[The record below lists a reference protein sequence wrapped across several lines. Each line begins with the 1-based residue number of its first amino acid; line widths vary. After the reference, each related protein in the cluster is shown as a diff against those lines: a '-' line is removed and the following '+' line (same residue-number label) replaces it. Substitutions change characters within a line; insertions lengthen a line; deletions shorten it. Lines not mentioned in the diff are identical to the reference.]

1 MNKIGSKLR
10 ISLPVTRLTT
20 LAGRRT
26 LHAVSMNIVSR
37 LNILLVC
44 VGVLGGA
51 RAFTAETNSVSPPP
65 SSEASTQAVVNGYLQ
80 IQEQLHAT
88 LLAIDNSQR
97 EAEAEAATNTALLS
111 ARIQTLEQTI
121 ADQRASEVEAA
132 RKTQQLALFMAG
144 TFGLIGLGIM
154 LLMVYFQ
161 WRVFTQL
168 IKISTWQPAGVA
180 LGNHRTMPLV
190 EAANEL
196 AAPARAAVESSNTR
210 LLGAVERLEK
220 RISEMEQVARAPLP
234 EPEPAALASAHQ
246 NGAPSDATDRKECVA
261 NLITEGQS
269 LLSANEPQKALE
281 CFDVALQLEPKHAE
295 ALVKKAGALERLGR
309 LDDAIACYDHAI
321 EADGSMTIAYLHK
334 GGLFNR
340 MARYDEALR
349 CYEQALQT
357 QEKKFA

>member
-1 MNKIGSKLR
+1 M
-10 ISLPVTRLTT
+10 
-20 LAGRRT
+20 
-26 LHAVSMNIVSR
+26 MSR
-37 LNILLVC
+37 QNFTLVC
-44 VGVLGGA
+44 VGVFFAA
-51 RAFTAETNSVSPPP
+51 RAFAAETDTISAPPP
-65 SSEASTQAVVNGYLQ
+65 TDTTTQAVVNSNLQ

-88 LLAIDNSQR
+88 LLAIENSRRQ
-97 EAEAEAATNTALLS
+97 AEAEAATNAALLT
-111 ARIQTLEQTI
+111 ARIQVLEQTI

-132 RKTQQLALFMAG
+132 RKTQQFALFMAG

-168 IKISTWQPAGVA
+168 IKISTWQPSGLA
-180 LGNHRTMPLV
+180 LGNHRALPLV

-196 AAPARAAVESSNTR
+196 AAPGRAVVESSNAG

-220 RISEMEQVARAPLP
+220 RILELEQSARAPLA
-234 EPEPAALASAHQ
+234 EPAAPSSANK
-246 NGAPSDATDRKECVA
+246 NGAPSDANDREECVA

-269 LLSANEPQKALE
+269 LLTENEPQKALE
-281 CFDVALQLEPKHAE
+281 CLDVALQLEPKHAE
-295 ALVKKAGALERLGR
+295 ALVKKAGALEKLGR
-309 LDDAIACYDHAI
+309 LDDAIACYDSAI
-321 EADGSMTIAYLHK
+321 AADGSMTIAYLHK

-349 CYEQALQT
+349 CYEQALHT

>member
-1 MNKIGSKLR
+1 M
-10 ISLPVTRLTT
+10 
-20 LAGRRT
+20 
-26 LHAVSMNIVSR
+26 SR
-37 LNILLVC
+37 LNFMLVC
-44 VGVLGGA
+44 ACVFWGA
-51 RAFTAETNSVSPPP
+51 RAFTAETDSVSPPQMTD
-65 SSEASTQAVVNGYLQ
+65 ATTQAVVNGYLQ

-88 LLAIDNSQR
+88 QLAIDNSRR
-97 EAEAEAATNTALLS
+97 EAEAEAATNAAVLT
-111 ARIQTLEQTI
+111 ARIQALEQTI
-121 ADQRASEVEAA
+121 ADQRASEIEAA
-132 RKTQQLALFMAG
+132 RKTQQIALFMAG

-168 IKISTWQPAGVA
+168 IKISTWQPSALA
-180 LGNHRTMPLV
+180 LGNHRALPLV

-196 AAPARAAVESSNTR
+196 AAPARTAVESSNAR
-210 LLGAVERLEK
+210 LLDVVERLEK
-220 RISEMEQVARAPLP
+220 RILGLEHGARVPLT
-234 EPEPAALASAHQ
+234 ETATSSSADK
-246 NGAPSDATDRKECVA
+246 NGSPPDANDREECVA
-261 NLITEGQS
+261 NLVTEGQS
-269 LLSANEPQKALE
+269 LLNANEPQKALE
-281 CFDVALQLEPKHAE
+281 CFDVALQLQPKHAE
-295 ALVKKAGALERLGR
+295 ALIKKAGALEKLGR

>member
-1 MNKIGSKLR
+1 MN
-10 ISLPVTRLTT
+10 
-20 LAGRRT
+20 
-26 LHAVSMNIVSR
+26 MMSR
-37 LNILLVC
+37 LSFLLVFAC
-44 VGVLGGA
+44 VFLAA
-51 RAFTAETNSVSPPP
+51 RAFAAEPEPGSPPP
-65 SSEASTQAVVNGYLQ
+65 LADAATQAMANGYLQ

-88 LLAIDNSQR
+88 QLAIDNSRR
-97 EAEAEAATNTALLS
+97 EAEAEAATNVAALTSRLS
-111 ARIQTLEQTI
+111 ALEQTI
-121 ADQRASEVEAA
+121 ADQRAGEIIAA
-132 RKTQQLALFMAG
+132 RKTQQTALFMAG

-168 IKISTWQPAGVA
+168 IKISARQPSALA
-180 LGNHRTMPLV
+180 LGNHRGLPLV

-196 AAPARAAVESSNTR
+196 AATGRIAVEASSAR

-220 RISEMEQVARAPLP
+220 RIVELEQGSQASLTENGAAPALAIDTNGMSP
-234 EPEPAALASAHQ
+234 SPAADTNGTPPSPAAHT
-246 NGAPSDATDRKECVA
+246 NGSPSDANDREECVA

-269 LLSANEPQKALE
+269 LLTANEPEKALE
-281 CFDVALQLEPKHAE
+281 CFDVALQLQPKHAD
-295 ALVKKAGALERLGR
+295 ALVKKGGALEKLGR
-309 LDDAIACYDHAI
+309 LDDAIACYDRAI
-321 EADGSMTIAYLHK
+321 ESDGSMTIAYLHK

>member
-1 MNKIGSKLR
+1 VNKIGSKLR

-51 RAFTAETNSVSPPP
+51 RAFTAETKSVSPPP

-234 EPEPAALASAHQ
+234 EPEPAALASAYP

>member
-1 MNKIGSKLR
+1 MNGRHTLR
-10 ISLPVTRLTT
+10 
-20 LAGRRT
+20 
-26 LHAVSMNIVSR
+26 AVSMNILSR
-37 LNILLVC
+37 LNFMLVC
-44 VGVLGGA
+44 ACVFIGA
-51 RAFTAETNSVSPPP
+51 PAFAAETDLVSPPP
-65 SSEASTQAVVNGYLQ
+65 PADATTQAMANGYLQ

-88 LLAIDNSQR
+88 QLAIDNSRR
-97 EAEAEAATNTALLS
+97 EAEAEAATNAAALTARLQ
-111 ARIQTLEQTI
+111 ALEQTI
-121 ADQRASEVEAA
+121 ANQRASEIEAA

-168 IKISTWQPAGVA
+168 IKISTWQPSGLA
-180 LGNHRTMPLV
+180 LGNHRALPLV
-190 EAANEL
+190 EATGEL
-196 AAPARAAVESSNTR
+196 AAPARAAVESSNAR
-210 LLGAVERLEK
+210 LLGVVERLEK
-220 RISEMEQVARAPLP
+220 RILELEQVARAPLP
-234 EPEPAALASAHQ
+234 GTGTPPATNE
-246 NGAPSDATDRKECVA
+246 NGAPPDADDREECVA

>member
-1 MNKIGSKLR
+1 
-10 ISLPVTRLTT
+10 
-20 LAGRRT
+20 
-26 LHAVSMNIVSR
+26 MNIISR
-37 LNILLVC
+37 LNFMLVC
-44 VGVLGGA
+44 ACVFFDA
-51 RAFTAETNSVSPPP
+51 QAFTAETNSVSPPP
-65 SSEASTQAVVNGYLQ
+65 SADTATQAMANGYLQ

-88 LLAIDNSQR
+88 LLAIDNSRRQ
-97 EAEAEAATNTALLS
+97 AEAEAATNTAALT
-111 ARIQTLEQTI
+111 ARIQALEQTI
-121 ADQRASEVEAA
+121 ADQRASEIEAA

-168 IKISTWQPAGVA
+168 IKISTWQPSALA
-180 LGNHRTMPLV
+180 LGNNRALPLV

-196 AAPARAAVESSNTR
+196 AAPARTAVESSNAR
-210 LLGAVERLEK
+210 LLGVVERLEK
-220 RISEMEQVARAPLP
+220 RILELEQIARAPLA
-234 EPEPAALASAHQ
+234 EPAVPSAANQ
-246 NGAPSDATDRKECVA
+246 NGAPPDANDREECVA

-269 LLSANEPQKALE
+269 LLNANEPQKALE
-281 CFDVALQLEPKHAE
+281 CFDVALQLQPKHAE
-295 ALVKKAGALERLGR
+295 VLVKKAGALEKLGR
-309 LDDAIACYDHAI
+309 LDDAIVCYDSAI

-357 QEKKFA
+357 QEKKFE

>member
-1 MNKIGSKLR
+1 MKIMS
-10 ISLPVTRLTT
+10 PQNFT
-20 LAGRRT
+20 
-26 LHAVSMNIVSR
+26 
-37 LNILLVC
+37 LVC
-44 VGVLGGA
+44 VCVFFAAGA
-51 RAFTAETNSVSPPP
+51 FAAETNSISTPPTT
-65 SSEASTQAVVNGYLQ
+65 EAATQAVVNSNLQ

-88 LLAIDNSQR
+88 LLAIESSRQQ
-97 EAEAEAATNTALLS
+97 AEVEAATNTAALM
-111 ARIQTLEQTI
+111 ARLEALERSI
-121 ADQRASEVEAA
+121 ADQRTSEVESA
-132 RKTQQLALFMAG
+132 RKMQQAALFMAG
-144 TFGLIGLGIM
+144 AFGLIGLSIM

-168 IKISTWQPAGVA
+168 IKITSWQPAGLA
-180 LGNHRTMPLV
+180 AGNHRALPLV
-190 EAANEL
+190 EATNEL
-196 AAPARAAVESSNTR
+196 AAPARAAVESSNAR

-220 RISEMEQVARAPLP
+220 RISELEQTGHAPLP
-234 EPEPAALASAHQ
+234 APAAPSAVTD
-246 NGAPSDATDRKECVA
+246 NGAPTDLNDRQECVA

-281 CFDVALQLEPKHAE
+281 CFDVALQLEPNHAE
-295 ALVKKAGALERLGR
+295 ALVKKAGALEKLGR

-321 EADGSMTIAYLHK
+321 ESDKSMTIAYLHK

>member
-1 MNKIGSKLR
+1 MKI
-10 ISLPVTRLTT
+10 I
-20 LAGRRT
+20 
-26 LHAVSMNIVSR
+26 SR
-37 LNILLVC
+37 LDFLLVC
-44 VGVLGGA
+44 ACVCSGA
-51 RAFTAETNSVSPPP
+51 PAFTAETDLVSPPP
-65 SSEASTQAVVNGYLQ
+65 AAEASTQAVVNGNLQ

-88 LLAIDNSQR
+88 LLAIDNSRR
-97 EAEAEAATNTALLS
+97 EAEAEAATNAAVLA
-111 ARIQTLEQTI
+111 ARLQALEQTI
-121 ADQRASEVEAA
+121 ADQRASEIEAA
-132 RKTQQLALFMAG
+132 RKTQQIALFMAG

-168 IKISTWQPAGVA
+168 IKISTWQPSGLG
-180 LGNHRTMPLV
+180 LGNHRALPLV
-190 EAANEL
+190 EAANDL
-196 AAPARAAVESSNTR
+196 AAPARTAVDSSNAR

-220 RISEMEQVARAPLP
+220 RILELEQGAQAPLTVP
-234 EPEPAALASAHQ
+234 LTENGPPTASVGK
-246 NGAPSDATDRKECVA
+246 NGASPDANDREECVA

-295 ALVKKAGALERLGR
+295 ALVKKGGALEKLGR

>member
-1 MNKIGSKLR
+1 M
-10 ISLPVTRLTT
+10 
-20 LAGRRT
+20 
-26 LHAVSMNIVSR
+26 SR
-37 LNILLVC
+37 LNLMLVC
-44 VGVLGGA
+44 TCVLSGA
-51 RAFTAETNSVSPPP
+51 RVFAAETNPVTPPQSVD
-65 SSEASTQAVVNGYLQ
+65 AATQAMANGYLQ

-88 LLAIDNSQR
+88 QLAIDNSRRQ
-97 EAEAEAATNTALLS
+97 AEAEAATNTAALT
-111 ARIQTLEQTI
+111 ARIQALEQTI
-121 ADQRASEVEAA
+121 NDQRASEIEAA

-168 IKISTWQPAGVA
+168 IKISTRQPSALA
-180 LGNHRTMPLV
+180 LGNHRALPLV

-196 AAPARAAVESSNTR
+196 AAPARTAVESSNAR
-210 LLGAVERLEK
+210 LFGVVERLEK
-220 RISEMEQVARAPLP
+220 RILELEQSARAPLAETGTP
-234 EPEPAALASAHQ
+234 SSANKNK
-246 NGAPSDATDRKECVA
+246 NGSPPDANDREECVA

-281 CFDVALQLEPKHAE
+281 CFEVALQLQPKHAE
-295 ALVKKAGALERLGR
+295 ALIKKAGALEKLGR
-309 LDDAIACYDHAI
+309 LDDAVVCYDRAI

>member
-1 MNKIGSKLR
+1 M
-10 ISLPVTRLTT
+10 
-20 LAGRRT
+20 
-26 LHAVSMNIVSR
+26 
-37 LNILLVC
+37 LVC
-44 VGVLGGA
+44 GCVFWGA
-51 RAFTAETNSVSPPP
+51 RAFTAETDPISTPPAA
-65 SSEASTQAVVNGYLQ
+65 ETTTQAVVNSNLQ

-88 LLAIDNSQR
+88 LLAIERNRR
-97 EAEAEAATNTALLS
+97 EAQAEAATNAAALT
-111 ARIQTLEQTI
+111 ARIQALEQTI
-121 ADQRASEVEAA
+121 ADQRASEIEAA
-132 RKTQQLALFMAG
+132 RRTQQTALFMAG

-168 IKISTWQPAGVA
+168 IKITTRQPSALA
-180 LGNHRTMPLV
+180 LGNNRALPLV
-190 EAANEL
+190 EAATEL
-196 AAPARAAVESSNTR
+196 AAPARTAVESSNAR
-210 LLGAVERLEK
+210 LLGVVERLEK
-220 RISEMEQVARAPLP
+220 RILELEQIARPPLA
-234 EPEPAALASAHQ
+234 EPAAPSSAGK
-246 NGAPSDATDRKECVA
+246 NGAPSDASDREECVA

-281 CFDVALQLEPKHAE
+281 CFDVALQLDPKHAE
-295 ALVKKAGALERLGR
+295 ALVKKAGALEKLGR
-309 LDDAIACYDHAI
+309 LDDAVACYDHAI

>member
-1 MNKIGSKLR
+1 
-10 ISLPVTRLTT
+10 VD
-20 LAGRRT
+20 A
-26 LHAVSMNIVSR
+26 A
-37 LNILLVC
+37 
-44 VGVLGGA
+44 
-51 RAFTAETNSVSPPP
+51 
-65 SSEASTQAVVNGYLQ
+65 TQAVANGYLQ

-88 LLAIDNSQR
+88 QLAIDNGRR
-97 EAEAEAATNTALLS
+97 EAEAEAATNTAALT
-111 ARIQTLEQTI
+111 ARLQALEQTI
-121 ADQRASEVEAA
+121 TDQRASEVEAA
-132 RKTQQLALFMAG
+132 RKTQQIALFMAG
-144 TFGLIGLGIM
+144 AFGLIGLGIM

-168 IKISTWQPAGVA
+168 IKITTRQPSALA
-180 LGNHRTMPLV
+180 LGSHRALPLV

-196 AAPARAAVESSNTR
+196 AAPARAAVESSNAR
-210 LLGAVERLEK
+210 LLGVVERLEK
-220 RISEMEQVARAPLP
+220 RILELEQIARAPLA
-234 EPEPAALASAHQ
+234 EPAAPSAATT
-246 NGAPSDATDRKECVA
+246 NGSPADADDREECVA

-269 LLSANEPQKALE
+269 LLVANEPQKALE
-281 CFDVALQLEPKHAE
+281 CFDVALQLQPRHAE
-295 ALVKKAGALERLGR
+295 ALVKKGGALEKLGR

>member
-1 MNKIGSKLR
+1 MN
-10 ISLPVTRLTT
+10 
-20 LAGRRT
+20 
-26 LHAVSMNIVSR
+26 MMSR
-37 LNILLVC
+37 LNFLLVC
-44 VGVLGGA
+44 AGILLGA
-51 RAFTAETNSVSPPP
+51 RAFTAETNLVATPP
-65 SSEASTQAVVNGYLQ
+65 AADTATQAVVNSNLQ

-88 LLAIDNSQR
+88 LLAIENSRQQ
-97 EAEAEAATNTALLS
+97 AEAEAATNTAVLT
-111 ARIQTLEQTI
+111 ARIQALEQTI
-121 ADQRASEVEAA
+121 TDQRASEIEAA

-168 IKISTWQPAGVA
+168 IKISTWQPSGLA
-180 LGNHRTMPLV
+180 LGNHRALPLV
-190 EAANEL
+190 EAASEL
-196 AAPARAAVESSNTR
+196 AAPGRATVESSNGR
-210 LLGAVERLEK
+210 LLGA
-220 RISEMEQVARAPLP
+220 A
-234 EPEPAALASAHQ
+234 EPATPSAADK
-246 NGAPSDATDRKECVA
+246 NGTPSDANDREECVA

-269 LLSANEPQKALE
+269 LLNANEPQKALE
-281 CFDVALQLEPKHAE
+281 CLDVALQLQPKHAG
-295 ALVKKAGALERLGR
+295 ALVKKAGALEKLGR

>member
-1 MNKIGSKLR
+1 
-10 ISLPVTRLTT
+10 
-20 LAGRRT
+20 
-26 LHAVSMNIVSR
+26 MNIASR
-37 LNILLVC
+37 LNIPLVC
-44 VGVLGGA
+44 VCVFWGA
-51 RAFTAETNSVSPPP
+51 RAFTAETNSVSTPP
-65 SSEASTQAVVNGYLQ
+65 AADAATQAVVNSNLQ

-88 LLAIDNSQR
+88 LLAIASSRQQ
-97 EAEAEAATNTALLS
+97 AEAEAATNTAALT
-111 ARIQTLEQTI
+111 ARIQALEQTI

-168 IKISTWQPAGVA
+168 IKISTWQPSGLA
-180 LGNHRTMPLV
+180 LGNHRALPLV

-196 AAPARAAVESSNTR
+196 ATPARAAVESSNAR

-220 RISEMEQVARAPLP
+220 RILELEQVARAPLP
-234 EPEPAALASAHQ
+234 GPTAPSAAGE
-246 NGAPSDATDRKECVA
+246 NGAPSDANDREECVA

>member
-1 MNKIGSKLR
+1 
-10 ISLPVTRLTT
+10 
-20 LAGRRT
+20 
-26 LHAVSMNIVSR
+26 MNIVSR

-51 RAFTAETNSVSPPP
+51 RAFTAETDLVSPPQ
-65 SSEASTQAVVNGYLQ
+65 STEASTQAVVNGYLQ

-88 LLAIDNSQR
+88 LLAIETNRQQ
-97 EAEAEAATNTALLS
+97 AEAEAATNSAALTARLQ
-111 ARIQTLEQTI
+111 ALEQTI
-121 ADQRASEVEAA
+121 ADQRASEIEAA

-144 TFGLIGLGIM
+144 AFGLIGLSIM

-168 IKISTWQPAGVA
+168 IKITTRQPSAFA
-180 LGNHRTMPLV
+180 LGDNRALPLV

-196 AAPARAAVESSNTR
+196 AAPGRAAVESSNTR

-220 RISEMEQVARAPLP
+220 RILELEQIARAPLA
-234 EPEPAALASAHQ
+234 EPAVPSSANK
-246 NGAPSDATDRKECVA
+246 NGAPQGADDREECVA

-269 LLSANEPQKALE
+269 LLTANEPQKALE
-281 CFDVALQLEPKHAE
+281 CFDVALQLQPKHAE
-295 ALVKKAGALERLGR
+295 ALVKKAGALEKLGR
-309 LDDAIACYDHAI
+309 LDDAIVCYDHAI

>member
-1 MNKIGSKLR
+1 
-10 ISLPVTRLTT
+10 
-20 LAGRRT
+20 
-26 LHAVSMNIVSR
+26 MNIVSR

-51 RAFTAETNSVSPPP
+51 RGFTAETDLVSPPQSTAAP
-65 SSEASTQAVVNGYLQ
+65 TQAMVNGYLQ

-88 LLAIDNSQR
+88 LLAIETNRLQ
-97 EAEAEAATNTALLS
+97 AEAEAATNAAVLT
-111 ARIQTLEQTI
+111 ARIQALEQTI
-121 ADQRASEVEAA
+121 ADQRASEIEAA

-144 TFGLIGLGIM
+144 AFGLIGLSIM

-168 IKISTWQPAGVA
+168 IKITARQPSALA
-180 LGNHRTMPLV
+180 LGNNRALPLV
-190 EAANEL
+190 EAAGEL
-196 AAPARAAVESSNTR
+196 AASGRAAVESSNTR
-210 LLGAVERLEK
+210 LLGVVDRLEK
-220 RISEMEQVARAPLP
+220 RVLELEQIARAPLAD
-234 EPEPAALASAHQ
+234 PAAPPSAKE
-246 NGAPSDATDRKECVA
+246 NGAPPEADDREECVA

-281 CFDVALQLEPKHAE
+281 CFDVALQLQPKHAE
-295 ALVKKAGALERLGR
+295 ALVKKASALEKLGR

>member
-1 MNKIGSKLR
+1 MN
-10 ISLPVTRLTT
+10 
-20 LAGRRT
+20 
-26 LHAVSMNIVSR
+26 MMSR
-37 LNILLVC
+37 LNFLLVC
-44 VGVLGGA
+44 ACILGA
-51 RAFTAETNSVSPPP
+51 AQAFAAEPDPIAMPP
-65 SSEASTQAVVNGYLQ
+65 AADTTTQAVVNGNLQ

-88 LLAIDNSQR
+88 LLAIESSRR
-97 EAEAEAATNTALLS
+97 EAEAEAATNAAAFTAHI
-111 ARIQTLEQTI
+111 AALEQTI
-121 ADQRASEVEAA
+121 ADQRASEIEAA
-132 RKTQQLALFMAG
+132 RKTQQIALFMAG

-168 IKISTWQPAGVA
+168 IKIAAWQPSGLA
-180 LGNHRTMPLV
+180 LGNHREMPLV

-196 AAPARAAVESSNTR
+196 AAPGRIAVETSNAR

-220 RISEMEQVARAPLP
+220 RILELEHGAPAPLA
-234 EPEPAALASAHQ
+234 E
-246 NGAPSDATDRKECVA
+246 NGTAPATDTDTNDTPPFPAVETNGSSVDANDREECVA

-281 CFDVALQLEPKHAE
+281 CFDVALQLQPRHAE
-295 ALVKKAGALERLGR
+295 ALVKKGGALEKLGR
-309 LDDAIACYDHAI
+309 LDDAIACYDRAI
-321 EADGSMTIAYLHK
+321 ESDVSMTIAYLHK